1 MNQPQ
6 GVPAQIKVDIDGKDA
21 EGVYSNLAFLHLS
34 PSEFILD
41 FARMMPGPARAKVH
55 SRVILTPQAAKA
67 VLRLLEENVKKF
79 EEQHGEIRGPGVQ
92 PGQSPIGFQSQNGI
106 AETEDSPEQNS

>member
-6 GVPAQIKVDIDGKDA
+6 GVPTQIKVDIDGKDA

-41 FARMMPGPARAKVH
+41 FARIMPGPARAKVH

-67 VLRLLEENVKKF
+67 VLRLLDDNVKKY
-79 EEQHGEIRGPGVQ
+79 EEQHGEIRGPGAHA
-92 PGQSPIGFQSQNGI
+92 GQNPIGFQSPNGV
-106 AETEDSPEQNS
+106 AEPGEAHGDK